1 MPYSYCR
8 SCDYE
13 IDYPDVEDFI
23 TGYKVCD
30 SCGDHYY
37 LEEEDKN
44 ECILSIYK
52 DLEEVKS
59 RLSVLESN
67 IKKQAVV
74 DQHKE
79 GQTTPVLIGRLYK
92 NTYDDNGNITSVTYY
107 DSEGNVEC
115 SDKYTYDDNGNE
127 TSSTYYDSEGN
138 KTSSERY
145 DSEGNVDYSCKY
157 TYDDNG
163 N

>member
-67 IKKQAVV
+67 IKKQEMSYQYKG
-74 DQHKE
+74 DQ
-79 GQTTPVLIGRLYK
+79 TPPLTGAYYK
-92 NTYDDNGNITSVTYY
+92 YTYDYNGNIVSKTWY
-107 DSEGNVEC
+107 DSEGNEI
-115 SDKYTYDDNGNE
+115 
-127 TSSTYYDSEGN
+127 
-138 KTSSERY
+138 
-145 DSEGNVDYSCKY
+145 
-157 TYDDNG
+157 
-163 N
+163 